1 VLVCFLT
8 QYSPGKQLLTQVI
21 DSRKE
26 LHAACMCLA
35 FIYSSQIELVN
46 ISIANYVNGDSITW
60 QGYSQY
66 HLIML

>member
-1 VLVCFLT
+1 VF
-8 QYSPGKQLLTQVI
+8 G
-21 DSRKE
+21 
-26 LHAACMCLA
+26 
-35 FIYSSQIELVN
+35 IYLQSSQIELVD

>member
-1 VLVCFLT
+1 
-8 QYSPGKQLLTQVI
+8 
-21 DSRKE
+21 
-26 LHAACMCLA
+26 MCLA

-66 HLIML
+66 HLIMLWISLPS